1 MLNDCEVILFT
12 LFLTKMK
19 TNQTKLTLLPH
30 QPTSMALTQGT
41 NHIQG
46 MGPIQGMAPIRG
58 MALTQGTNHTR
69 DMGPI
74 PDMEL
79 TQGEVL
85 EMCF

>member
-1 MLNDCEVILFT
+1 MLNDCELILFT

-19 TNQTKLTLLPH
+19 TNQTKLTLVPH

-46 MGPIQGMAPIRG
+46 MAPIQG

-69 DMGPI
+69 DIGPI

-85 EMCF
+85 EMGF